1 MESMIIKAL
10 TLLFEG
16 SFTSMLFVML
26 PLLNLKSFHG
36 LSNVFMDELFSL
48 GQALG
53 HPSLLSALLKP

>member
-16 SFTSMLFVML
+16 SCTSMLLVML
-26 PLLNLKSFHG
+26 PLLNLKAIHG

-53 HPSLLSALLKP
+53 HPSPLTALLRP